1 MGSKSSHN
9 SFANVEPQ
17 NESLRNFIAKY
28 CPYVT
33 IVIPAYNEA
42 KNIGLVIDGVKKYSN
57 KIIVVDDGSR
67 DQTAEVAKAHG
78 AHVIRHDCN
87 FGKGKALRRGLKAA
101 LGFEKTRYIITLDS
115 DNQHCPDDIPS
126 LLAVLLREKADI
138 VVGRRMVFDSKSQFM
153 PPHRLWSNFVT
164 SSFLRFFIGFKIRDV
179 QSGYRCYRRKI
190 VAKTVDSLK
199 KSHFD
204 METEI
209 LLQSW
214 LHYRAYITDAP
225 VKMLYGQ
232 GEGSEMRLITDTWRW
247 FTTVLEKLVDVES
260 YRLPL
265 PRSSRLGAIGLILF
279 ELGFAL
285 SPFLLALFL

>member
-1 MGSKSSHN
+1 MGFKSSPT
-9 SFANVEPQ
+9 SSTNVKSQ
-17 NESLRNFIAKY
+17 NENLKKFITKY
-28 CPYVT
+28 RPYVT

-57 KIIVVDDGSR
+57 RIIVVDDGSR

-78 AHVIRHDCN
+78 ADVIQHARN
-87 FGKGKALRRGLKAA
+87 SGKGKALRRGLKAA
-101 LGFEKTRYIITLDS
+101 LEFEKTRYIITLDS

-138 VVGRRMVFDSKSQFM
+138 VVGRRIIFDSKSQFM

-209 LLQSW
+209 LLQAW
-214 LHYRAYITDAP
+214 LHYRAFITDAP

-247 FTTVLEKLVDVES
+247 FITVLEKLVDVES

-265 PRSSRLGAIGLILF
+265 PRTSRFGAIGLILF
-279 ELGFAL
+279 ELGFAF
-285 SPFLLALFL
+285 SPFLLALFV